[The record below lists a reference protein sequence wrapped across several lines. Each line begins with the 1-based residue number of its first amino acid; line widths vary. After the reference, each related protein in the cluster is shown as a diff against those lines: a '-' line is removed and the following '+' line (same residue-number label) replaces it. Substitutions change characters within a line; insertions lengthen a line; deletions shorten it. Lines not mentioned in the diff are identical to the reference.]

1 MICAG
6 HVQRARANVPESAVS
21 MVLGVCL
28 VAMRLLHRQRW
39 PWKTEAKAK
48 DMFSRRL
55 WVIWESRLAETC

>member
-28 VAMRLLHRQRW
+28 MAMRLLNGQRW
-39 PWKTEAKAK
+39 PWKTEAG
-48 DMFSRRL
+48 DRYMFSRRL
-55 WVIWESRLAETC
+55 WVIWESRLAVTC